1 MNYFRA
7 GLGLAGAVLLL
18 TGCSVFSKPAP
29 SPPCP
34 RVTLVPDVGEWV
46 GYREGNGR
54 DITDIRY
61 RATIVDAKG
70 DCRYDGDRL
79 SMDMTVTLYA
89 ERGPALASREPADF
103 EYFVALADPNR
114 GVVSKAIF
122 KGRVVFPAGQDRVSF
137 PDEITIGPVRL
148 PDRNL
153 GPDYTVLLG
162 FQLTPEQLEENRRRG
177 QLRSGR

>member
-1 MNYFRA
+1 MKRFRA

-18 TGCSVFSKPAP
+18 AGCSVFSKSTP

-34 RVTLVPDVGEWV
+34 RVLLVPDVGTAV
-46 GYREGNGR
+46 GYREGAGR
-54 DITDIRY
+54 DITDVRY
-61 RATIVDAKG
+61 RATIADAKG
-70 DCRYDGDRL
+70 DCRYTSDGL

-89 ERGPALASREPADF
+89 ERGPALGPREPADF
-103 EYFVALADPNR
+103 EYFVALTDPQR
-114 GVVSKAIF
+114 QIVSKAVF
-122 KGRVVFPAGQDRVSF
+122 KGRVVFPTGQDRVGF

-177 QLRSGR
+177 SGRTAP

>member
-1 MNYFRA
+1 MSHFRA
-7 GLGLAGAVLLL
+7 GLVLAGAVLLL
-18 TGCSVFSKPAP
+18 AGCSVFSKPAP

-34 RVTLVPDVGEWV
+34 RVSLVPDVGEAV
-46 GYREGNGR
+46 GYRDGPGR

-61 RATIVDAKG
+61 RATIADAKG
-70 DCRYDGDRL
+70 DCRYSADGL

-89 ERGPALASREPADF
+89 ERGPALASRDPADF
-103 EYFVALADPNR
+103 EYFVALADPDR
-114 GVVSKAIF
+114 RIVSKAVF
-122 KGRVVFPAGQDRVSF
+122 KGRVVFPNGQDRVSF

-153 GPDYTVLLG
+153 GPDYRVLLG

-177 QLRSGR
+177 PLRPGP

>member
-1 MNYFRA
+1 MNHFRA
-7 GLGLAGAVLLL
+7 GLVLAGAVLLA
-18 TGCSVFSKPAP
+18 GCSVFSKPAP
-29 SPPCP
+29 SPACP
-34 RVTLVPDVGEWV
+34 RVSLVPDVAEEV
-46 GYREGNGR
+46 GYREGTGR

-61 RATIVDAKG
+61 RATIADAKG
-70 DCRYDGDRL
+70 DCRYSSDGL

-89 ERGPALASREPADF
+89 ERGPALASRDPADF

-114 GVVSKAIF
+114 QVVSKAVF

-177 QLRSGR
+177 PLRPGP